1 MEPERWDPVVP
12 RVLSG
17 TVRLAD
23 IPEIPQRVVRVF
35 LSSTGVGKCEHVQ
48 CMYVRVND
56 VTMVHPIA
64 HSVGSNLLPIGN
76 SYRTQNGQN

>member
-35 LSSTGVGKCEHVQ
+35 LSSTGVGKCEHV
-48 CMYVRVND
+48 CMFVL
-56 VTMVHPIA
+56 T
-64 HSVGSNLLPIGN
+64 
-76 SYRTQNGQN
+76 T

>member
-35 LSSTGVGKCEHVQ
+35 LSSTGVGKCEHVLCSCKGRDHDSSDSLQ
-48 CMYVRVND
+48 CRIEPL
-56 VTMVHPIA
+56 TF
-64 HSVGSNLLPIGN
+64 
-76 SYRTQNGQN
+76 